1 MIPKPATLW
10 SYSPYSP
17 LFFETGD
24 PYVCRL
30 APGEDSIR
38 VEWLASGPGPYRVFV
53 RQRGGGSFAEAGV
66 TDDTGFN
73 IVDLVP
79 ETDYELYVASPTGR
93 SRTRLART
101 GALLSGTIVNY
112 LHPDDEAYAFS
123 GRYLCSPSLLR
134 LPDGALLASMDLY
147 AGGTPQNLTLIFRSD
162 DDGAT
167 WHHLCELFP
176 AFWTKLFLHRGAV
189 HALACSTEYGDL
201 LIGRSDDGGR
211 TFGAPTVLLR
221 GSGGRRG
228 WAGVHKN
235 PQPVVTFA
243 DRVWNTL
250 EWGSW
255 TQGYH
260 AAMVMS
266 ASEDADLLDASSW
279 RFSEPL
285 AYDHVAWGLPAGPA
299 MILEGCLVERD
310 GALYNIMRYEMGSL
324 TPNYGLAIALRVDTS
339 NPEAR
344 LRFERTI
351 DFPANHS
358 KFVIRRHSASGAYYS
373 VATRISDPA
382 HVGARTT
389 LSLMRSSDL
398 WNWEVVRDIWRR
410 PVSECQKVGFQ
421 YSDFLLEGDSI
432 PFLTRVAYNGA
443 HSFHDA
449 NYSIFDRIDTSGE
462 HFPIGTDFV

>member
-10 SYSPYSP
+10 SYSPYKP

-30 APGEDSIR
+30 APGADCIR

-53 RQRGGGSFAEAGV
+53 RQRGGGAFAEAGV
-66 TDDTGFN
+66 TDDTGFD
-73 IVDLVP
+73 IVGLVP

-101 GALLSGTIVNY
+101 GALLSGTVVNY

-167 WHHLCELFP
+167 WHHHCELFP

-189 HALACSTEYGDL
+189 YALACSTEYGDL

-211 TFGAPTVLLR
+211 TFGAPTVLFR

-243 DRVWNTL
+243 GRVWNTL

-255 TQGYH
+255 TQDYH

-266 ASEDADLLDASSW
+266 APEDADLLDASSW

-299 MILEGCLVERD
+299 MILEGRCALQHHALRD
-310 GALYNIMRYEMGSL
+310 GKPDTE
-324 TPNYGLAIALRVDTS
+324 LRPCHRS
-339 NPEAR
+339 A
-344 LRFERTI
+344 
-351 DFPANHS
+351 
-358 KFVIRRHSASGAYYS
+358 RRHLKPRGPSPLRKNHRLPG
-373 VATRISDPA
+373 
-382 HVGARTT
+382 
-389 LSLMRSSDL
+389 
-398 WNWEVVRDIWRR
+398 
-410 PVSECQKVGFQ
+410 
-421 YSDFLLEGDSI
+421 
-432 PFLTRVAYNGA
+432 
-443 HSFHDA
+443 
-449 NYSIFDRIDTSGE
+449 
-462 HFPIGTDFV
+462 